1 MVGMVQRLPR
11 YGIKPTPLPSTKK
24 LHKGVKGVPV
34 DFRPDFENPL
44 LLNR

>member
-24 LHKGVKGVPV
+24 LHKEVKTDCMGV
-34 DFRPDFENPL
+34 FENSEPQR
-44 LLNR
+44 NSP